1 MEVRNYSG
9 TIMSLLDAVVNGRR
23 EPQLLKRMFA
33 CLLLGVLCVTMS
45 MAQSATIGQNISLS
59 YTEGSFNIA
68 NTNFNSSAK
77 SIKVFFD
84 FGEGNIDWIA
94 IAYDRWNAQNQDKRF
109 LGQDNLSQRYHTIIV
124 TNSDIIS
131 EMSSTSGIS
140 VSYGNTT
147 RTIKVIVTNYDTA
160 DGAANDK
167 SEASGIDPNAST
179 GNGTGGTG
187 GTVTPPSTATLADKI
202 KNHEQLT
209 NIPTIYLTVPDA
221 LNADGTAKDINSVLF
236 KTGNVA
242 EYHAATI
249 QVVDNSG
256 QLENFTDNKLEIK
269 VRGNSTAGD
278 DKKPYRLK
286 FAKDT
291 KDAAGKVIETHKHDL
306 LGTGFTT
313 GPKRNWTLLTNHKDA
328 SLLHNALTYHVG
340 KAVDMDFCPGYR
352 FVDLVINGEY
362 RGNYQISDHVEVGKN
377 RVDVDEDTGWFV
389 EAARSGMEEDP
400 KVYAAGLY
408 MTVKSPDYDLVKQ
421 AAEVEKI
428 QADIKKYFDD
438 LNYYWGVYHNNP
450 CSFEDFINPKTGWRA
465 YIDEESLVKFYV
477 GINLTDDYDGFMT
490 VKMYREI
497 DGKLKFGPLWDKDLA
512 YGNWENHGKLCEEYQ
527 NGYTF
532 SDHMLRM
539 MTDPYFVKKVYEKL
553 HAVVDAGFISNMQA
567 KIYAMG
573 TEIAASQALN
583 YNKWYTGSDYSAEQ
597 KKFANYIEEHTN
609 YVVGRIDEIYDNID
623 WTTVPTFPDTP
634 DDPDDDDTPTGDLG
648 ALGDLGNG
656 KYSYTGSAST
666 FKAGTE
672 ITITTSEN
680 TSLSNHITEGTAW
693 NTTKT
698 ITLTAADVTT
708 LAANSYTFYMNAT
721 GGEVKAVTVKEPVT
735 TATGAEFNKEYTS
748 SYTSGDFVV
757 PASNFNANA
766 TKIKVILKNNLSN
779 YSNGWNG
786 NYGFNGHPWKA
797 AYSWTTTNTQEI
809 TVTDTE
815 DIQSV
820 AQYGMGIT
828 GPKDMTITVINY
840 GSSSGSGSSTTP
852 TYALTL
858 SASEG
863 GTVTGAGTYA
873 EGTTVLI
880 KAIPNDGYKFVKWSD
895 DNTYASRSVTLNE
908 AIELTATFAAEGSA
922 DDDPFNERG
931 ERKQLTNL
939 PTIYLDA
946 TVGNEWS
953 RATLEV
959 FDADNKLGQGAA
971 WTKTTADVSVQF
983 QGSGDKNKDSYR
995 LKFEAKTQLLSSG
1008 KFKQWVLL
1016 ANDDDP
1022 TMMRNALAKEMG
1034 DALGLPFTPG
1044 YQFVDLYVNNNYMGT
1059 YQVTD
1064 RIKVESGRA
1073 LVTGGNKDLDWHVRL
1088 NDAGEYNED
1097 KPTYYIAGTTTAPYI
1112 IPKNPDP
1119 KDDETT
1125 WNSTLKSAMTTYFD
1139 NVFAKD
1145 ASGKYT
1151 AFAENVDHQQLI
1163 EWYIAQEMLCVYKG
1177 FSSIEA
1183 YRSVNATDKNLHIGI
1198 LWDSEKAFGN
1208 TGEAPAISMAD
1219 LNTAGSYNGL
1229 MTNYA
1234 AYDVMKNIFTQLWQE
1249 RWFANGVNNLWKE
1262 KHEAMLSAMTTKA
1275 AALKTELEGSWAQN
1289 ATKWNITGE
1298 QATSIEAMTTW
1309 LTARD
1314 AYLTKKFATLAAAV
1328 PCENHTYENHNYI
1341 EQTNG
1346 TYLVGCDVCGA
1357 IKADSETYYK
1367 FTVYPESATT
1377 TEVIATSWHP
1387 SAEHPNSIAVVE
1399 AEKEI
1404 VEKIDGYNIVC
1415 GKKDANKNLTC
1426 KDFRLTDGHPY
1437 CSDNKFVAT
1446 TATYTRN
1453 ITNAWGTLV
1462 LPYKMQAAETDYAK
1476 FYHLGEV
1483 KTTNGSA
1490 STLVFTS
1497 INPEV
1502 SGDCS
1507 AYIPVV
1513 FKATDK
1519 AIEEGKI
1526 VVNGTDVTVKKTTS
1540 IDPETELIKKTV
1552 DGWSLIGTI
1561 TQERVKVKGEEYAGG
1576 TIYYIGDNKFSYVP
1590 LSSSYTSNPFRAYYV
1605 LSSSST
1611 MAAKPSLSIGV
1622 YDDLATS
1629 IIQPDMTDSMIICTG
1644 HGSISITSPSD
1655 AVVSVYTT
1663 SGVLVDRLALKT
1675 GVEKTTSVPA
1685 GLYVVNG
1692 MKVVVNP

>member
-1 MEVRNYSG
+1 MKQSILRLF
-9 TIMSLLDAVVNGRR
+9 T
-23 EPQLLKRMFA
+23 
-33 CLLLGVLCVTMS
+33 CLILGVVFGTTAW
-45 MAQSATIGQNISLS
+45 AQSATIGQNISIEYS
-59 YTEGSFNIA
+59 GDHFTIDKTY
-68 NTNFNSSAK
+68 FNSSAK

-84 FGEGNIDWIA
+84 FGDESVGWIA
-94 IAYDRWNAQNQDKRF
+94 GAYNQYNSQDPNARLIYETTYSN
-109 LGQDNLSQRYHTIIV
+109 RYYTLIV
-124 TNSDIIS
+124 SSTDVIS
-131 EMSSTSGIS
+131 GMSSTGVA
-140 VSYGNTT
+140 VSYGSNHTV
-147 RTIKVIVTNYDTA
+147 KVIVTNYSAA
-160 DGAANDK
+160 DGAANDQT
-167 SEASGIDPNAST
+167 EASGIDPNAGSSP
-179 GNGTGGTG
+179 GAGT
-187 GTVTPPSTATLADKI
+187 TPTPTNKPLADKI
-202 KNHEQLT
+202 REHDQLT

-278 DKKPYRLK
+278 AKKPYRLK

-291 KDAAGKVIETHKHDL
+291 KDAAGTVIETHKHDL

-313 GPKRNWTLLTNHKDA
+313 GPKRNWTLITNHKDA

-340 KAVDMDFCPGYR
+340 KAVGMDFCPGYR

-362 RGNYQISDHVEVGKN
+362 RGNYQVSDHVEVGKN
-377 RVDVDEDTGWFV
+377 RVEVDEDTGWFV
-389 EAARSGMEEDP
+389 EAARSDMAEEP
-400 KVYAAGLY
+400 KVNAGALY
-408 MTVKSPDYDLVKQ
+408 LTVKNPDYDLEKQ

-428 QADIKKYFDD
+428 QADVKKYFDD

-490 VKMYREI
+490 VKMYREV

-532 SDHMLRM
+532 SDHMARM

-553 HAVVDAGFISNMQA
+553 HAVVDADFISNMQA
-567 KIYAMG
+567 KIYSMG
-573 TEIAASQALN
+573 SDISASQALN
-583 YNKWYTGSDYSAEQ
+583 YSKWSTGSDYSAEQ
-597 KKFANYIEEHTN
+597 KKFADYIAEHTN
-609 YVVGRIDEIYDNID
+609 YVVGRIDEIYSGID

-634 DDPDDDDTPTGDLG
+634 DDPSDDTPVGDLG
-648 ALGDLGNG
+648 ALVDLGNG

-672 ITITTSEN
+672 ITITTSTAGTTLN
-680 TSLSNHITEGTAW
+680 NYITEGSAW
-693 NTTKT
+693 NTSKT
-698 ITLTAADVTT
+698 ITLTAADVTA
-708 LAANSYTFYMNAT
+708 LAANSYTFYMNST
-721 GGEVKAVTVKEPVT
+721 SGEVKSVNVKTPVVS
-735 TATGAEFNKEYTS
+735 TGAEFNKEYTS
-748 SYTSGDFVV
+748 SYETTSFNV

-766 TKIKVILKNNLSN
+766 TSIKVIIDWGNTNGAWTSVGFSNNAWDNDVRIDWTTSRT
-779 YSNGWNG
+779 SEFTITDASDIAKVASSGITF
-786 NYGFNGHPWKA
+786 NYGNDKR
-797 AYSWTTTNTQEI
+797 
-809 TVTDTE
+809 TV
-815 DIQSV
+815 
-820 AQYGMGIT
+820 
-828 GPKDMTITVINY
+828 TITVINY
-840 GSSSGSGSSTTP
+840 GSNSGSSTTP

-863 GTVTGAGTYA
+863 GTVSGAGTYA

-880 KAIPNDGYKFVKWSD
+880 KAIPNTGYKFVKWSD
-895 DNTYASRSVTLNE
+895 DNTYASRSVTLKE
-908 AIELTATFAAEGSA
+908 AITLTATFAAEGSA
-922 DDDPFNERG
+922 DEDPFNEHGARA
-931 ERKQLTNL
+931 QLTNL

-953 RATLEV
+953 TASLEV
-959 FDADNKLGQGAA
+959 FDADNKLGQGTS
-971 WTKTTADVSVQF
+971 WTSSAVETQY

-995 LKFEAKTQLLSSG
+995 LKFGSKTQLLSSG

-1044 YQFVDLYVNNNYMGT
+1044 YQFVDLYVNNTYMGT

-1073 LVTGGNKDLDWHVRL
+1073 LVTGGNKDDWHVRL

-1125 WNSTLKSAMTTYFD
+1125 WNSTLKSAMTTYFS

-1163 EWYIAQEMLCVYKG
+1163 EWYIAQEMLGVYKG

-1183 YRSVNATDKNLHIGI
+1183 YRSVAATDKNLHIGI

-1208 TGEAPAISMAD
+1208 TGEAPALSMAD
-1219 LNTAGSYNGL
+1219 IDDNTKFAGL

-1262 KHEAMLSAMTTKA
+1262 KHEAMLTAMNTKA
-1275 AALKTELEGSWAQN
+1275 TALQTELSQSWTKN
-1289 ATKWNITGE
+1289 AEKWSVTDE
-1298 QATSIEAMTTW
+1298 QATSIDAMTTW
-1309 LTARD
+1309 LTQRD
-1314 AYLTKKFATLAAAV
+1314 AYLTKKFAALAAAV
-1328 PCENHTYENHNYI
+1328 PCETHTYENHNYI

-1346 TYLVGCDVCGA
+1346 TYLIGCDVCGA

-1367 FTVYPESATT
+1367 FTVYPESAES
-1377 TEVIATSWHP
+1377 TEIIATSWQP
-1387 SAEHPNSIAVVE
+1387 SADKPNSIAVVE
-1399 AEKEI
+1399 AEKKI

-1415 GKKDANKNLTC
+1415 GKKTLFPDGEKYLTC

-1437 CSDNKFVAT
+1437 YSDNKFVAT
-1446 TATYTRN
+1446 TATYTRSLAEN
-1453 ITNAWGTLV
+1453 EVYGMMTLPFKHQNAENEDAEFYHIDKVEGNKIQLEAIDPSAEGNASAYLPVIFKRKADATSITVTGTDITVKKTSADKTNSTFEGWTITGAVENTSVTADGLYEMSDAKLGKVAKAESLTIAPFRAYLSTTATDSPATLTLV
-1462 LPYKMQAAETDYAK
+1462 LPG
-1476 FYHLGEV
+1476 GEEV
-1483 KTTNGSA
+1483 TVN
-1490 STLVFTS
+1490 TLV
-1497 INPEV
+1497 
-1502 SGDCS
+1502 D
-1507 AYIPVV
+1507 
-1513 FKATDK
+1513 
-1519 AIEEGKI
+1519 AIEQLKSGKLTKQEVDKI
-1526 VVNGTDVTVKKTTS
+1526 V
-1540 IDPETELIKKTV
+1540 EEL
-1552 DGWSLIGTI
+1552 L
-1561 TQERVKVKGEEYAGG
+1561 
-1576 TIYYIGDNKFSYVP
+1576 NK
-1590 LSSSYTSNPFRAYYV
+1590 
-1605 LSSSST
+1605 
-1611 MAAKPSLSIGV
+1611 
-1622 YDDLATS
+1622 
-1629 IIQPDMTDSMIICTG
+1629 
-1644 HGSISITSPSD
+1644 
-1655 AVVSVYTT
+1655 
-1663 SGVLVDRLALKT
+1663 
-1675 GVEKTTSVPA
+1675 
-1685 GLYVVNG
+1685 
-1692 MKVVVNP
+1692 